1 MTRVICKECRGLFS
15 CKRFRLGYPTCRPCT
30 DKYVCTNEQMQG
42 ARRAARDVTLVFIAL
57 FMALVL
63 EWLIF

>member
-30 DKYVCTNEQMQG
+30 NEQMRG
-42 ARRAARDVTLVFIAL
+42 ARRAARDVALVFIAL